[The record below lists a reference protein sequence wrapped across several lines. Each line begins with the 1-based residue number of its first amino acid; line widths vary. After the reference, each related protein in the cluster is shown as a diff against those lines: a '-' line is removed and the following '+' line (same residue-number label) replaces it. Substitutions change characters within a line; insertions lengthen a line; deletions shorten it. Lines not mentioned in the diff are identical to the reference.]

1 MGKSRG
7 NRRVILIAS
16 STSAVGILL
25 LVLGL
30 SLILYIRKGRNYHK
44 TREGIKN
51 VNNKLNKNDKKKL
64 FFTTRDIL
72 CFRGIYHEPT
82 EGFRVALVQLI
93 RDTESYR

>member
-30 SLILYIRKGRNYHK
+30 SLILYIRKGRKYHI

-51 VNNKLNKNDKKKL
+51 VNSKLNKNDKKKL
-64 FFTTRDIL
+64 FL
-72 CFRGIYHEPT
+72 S
-82 EGFRVALVQLI
+82 A
-93 RDTESYR
+93 